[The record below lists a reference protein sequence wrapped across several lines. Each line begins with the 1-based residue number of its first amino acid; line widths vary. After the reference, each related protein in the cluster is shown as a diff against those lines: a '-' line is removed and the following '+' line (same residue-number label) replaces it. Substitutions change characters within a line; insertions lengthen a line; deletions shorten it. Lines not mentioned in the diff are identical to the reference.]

1 QGYVDSS
8 LRRDVYRYWIDDP
21 TVGDSRHVLRR
32 RRVLYSADEDF
43 DRILV
48 SLNTDQ
54 VEGVTHDT
62 DRAGLA
68 ASGNPWPHH
77 IIDQSLHDVD
87 RGLSETLVLVSTAGV
102 WKENGTSRDV
112 ALQPRVL
119 LRCPRQAT
127 RRRPRLLG
135 YSCDPCAYISF
146 SFSARLLHTDSALY
160 IPVSDA

>member
-1 QGYVDSS
+1 
-8 LRRDVYRYWIDDP
+8 

-77 IIDQSLHDVD
+77 IIDQSLHDID
-87 RGLSETLVLVSTAGV
+87 RGLPETLVLVTTAGV

-112 ALQPRVL
+112 ALQSWILCLDARGGPHTEDLDLGNFLEFFAHTYPSVYRRGFDSL
-119 LRCPRQAT
+119 LRFNRS
-127 RRRPRLLG
+127 RGERFFLRDVLV
-135 YSCDPCAYISF
+135 F
-146 SFSARLLHTDSALY
+146 
-160 IPVSDA
+160 